1 MPRLSSEDL
10 SALQPGVFTAE
21 QAHRLLA
28 NSPDSPATTEEPD
41 EAFAKALQRQE
52 LEMYEESLSDMP
64 RSMRMKPPTKPASY
78 ATKTRELP
86 NRKRTGRFTSVTN
99 YRQQQRSLTTDSGE
113 DSSGRHCI
121 QSVRFGLLRHKLI
134 ALCPRRRV

>member
-64 RSMRMKPPTKPASY
+64 RSLRMKPPMTAND
-78 ATKTRELP
+78 AAKTRKLP
-86 NRKRTGRFTSVTN
+86 DRQRIGRSTSVTD
-99 YRQQQRSLTTDSGE
+99 YRQRQRSSTTDYEE

-121 QSVRFGLLRHKLI
+121 QSVRFSVVQHELI
-134 ALCPRRRV
+134 VLCPCR